1 MQVTGQETRYDV
13 VGIGNAIVDI
23 IGRCDDAFLSKND
36 LAKGFMRLIDAGEA
50 DRLYGLMGP
59 SIERSGGSAANTV
72 AGLASFGGRGAF
84 IGRVADDQ
92 FGKVFWHDI
101 RAAGVAFETVPAS
114 GGLPTAVCLILVTPD
129 GERTMNTFLGAST
142 ELGVA
147 EVDAAMIAAAKVTY
161 LEGYLFDKPEAK
173 AAYYAAAE
181 IATRAGRKTALS
193 LSDAFCVDRHRADF
207 RTLIGSGT
215 NILFANEKEIT
226 ALYEVNSFEEAVSAV
241 RGACDVAVL
250 TRSEAGSLI
259 VTANDTVQ
267 VRPVRVDRVVDAT
280 GAGDLYAAGFLYGY
294 TRNLNLADCGRLGSL
309 AAAEVISHLGAR
321 PERPLATIARQEG
334 LAAS

>member
-1 MQVTGQETRYDV
+1 MQETRYDV

-23 IGRCDDAFLSKND
+23 IGRCDDGFLSKHD
-36 LAKGFMRLIDAGEA
+36 LAKGFMRLIDAQEA

-101 RAAGVAFETVPAS
+101 RAAGVAYDTNPATS
-114 GGLPTAVCLILVTPD
+114 GLPTAVCLILVTPD

-142 ELGVA
+142 ELGVR
-147 EVDAAMIAAAKVTY
+147 EVDAAMIAASKVTY

-173 AAYYAAAE
+173 EAFYAAAG
-181 IATRAGRKTALS
+181 IAAKAGRKTALS

-207 RTLIGSGT
+207 RNLVKNGT
-215 NILFANEKEIT
+215 DILFANEKEIT
-226 ALYEVNSFEEAVSAV
+226 ALYEVNSFEEAVAAV
-241 RGACDVAVL
+241 RGECEIAVL

-259 VTANDTVQ
+259 VTARETVQ
-267 VRPVRVDRVVDAT
+267 VRPVRVDEVVDAT
-280 GAGDLYAAGFLYGY
+280 GAGDLYASGFLYGY
-294 TRNLNLADCGRLGSL
+294 TRNLKPADCGRLGSL
-309 AAAEVISHLGAR
+309 AAAEVISHIGAR
-321 PERPLATIARQEG
+321 PEQPLSAIARQEG
-334 LAAS
+334 LITR